1 MNQSLNER
9 AVEYGFGVWGL
20 GEPFE
25 EQKRFLFSEKRNVMF
40 CAGRGTGK
48 TTIGVLKLLLLA
60 MDRRC
65 AGKSLA
71 LLAPTYRQLS
81 QIHEVMLSDF
91 LENFERHSGWSLLK
105 NRRRSDKTWTL
116 INDCRIHAISFDRAE
131 KIRGLSLAGCLV
143 DEIESAPDPDYTMGI
158 IAAAVRSTGDAP
170 LSIFLTTTPKGF
182 RGQVRV
188 YLQKIRENP
197 TGDFQMITCPTS
209 ANPHLPPEF
218 LQRLKATLSKA
229 MWAQECEGKILRPS
243 STVYPEFSRNRHVV
257 PFVYTDEPNT
267 PYDIAIDW
275 GYSNCS
281 ALWCANITGEGET
294 DRTVVFDEII
304 GTDTPEQVF
313 VDMIKKKCAAL
324 GRDPDL
330 IVGDRAIP
338 RQNQAMMRAFR
349 SSRVRTLE
357 TKNEMAVWRGVE
369 TTRGQLDPVGSA
381 SPRLFFSSSLLREGH
396 EKGIIRSMESLR
408 RKVRDGEVTDE
419 IHKDNV
425 HDHACDAIRMLMVA
439 RFKNAGAAYNVGTE
453 PAYYADRRPGR
464 N

>member
-1 MNQSLNER
+1 MSQNLNER

-48 TTIGVLKLLLLA
+48 TTIGVLRLLMLA
-60 MDRRC
+60 MDERC
-65 AGKSLA
+65 AGQSVA
-71 LLAPTYRQLS
+71 LFAPTYRALS
-81 QIHEVMLSDF
+81 RIHEPMLAGF
-91 LENFERHSGWSLLK
+91 LESWEKHTGWSLLK
-105 NRRRSDKTWTL
+105 SRRKSDKTWTL
-116 INDCRIHAISFDRAE
+116 INDCQIFLQSFERAE
-131 KIRGLSLAGCLV
+131 RIRGLSLAAAMV

-158 IAAAVRSTGDAP
+158 IAAAVRSTGDVP

-182 RGQVRV
+182 RGQVKA
-188 YLQKIRENP
+188 YLEQVRENP
-197 TGDFQMITCPTS
+197 DGDFQMITCPTS
-209 ANPHLPPEF
+209 SNPHLPPEF
-218 LQRLKATLSKA
+218 LQRLKATLSRA
-229 MWAQECEGKILRPS
+229 LYAQECEGKILRPS

-257 PFVYTDEPNT
+257 PYSYEKGQ
-267 PYDIAIDW
+267 PYDLAIDW
-275 GYSNCS
+275 GYSHCS

-338 RQNQAMMRAFR
+338 RQNQAMMRSFR
-349 SSRVRTLE
+349 SSRVRTME
-357 TKNEMAVWRGVE
+357 TKNEQSVWRGVE
-369 TTRGQLDPVGSA
+369 ITRSQLDPTDGI
-381 SPRLFFSSSLLREGH
+381 PRLFFSSSLLQQSS
-396 EKGIIRSMESLR
+396 EKAIIRSMESLAR
-408 RKVRDGEVTDE
+408 QSKDGQIMDQIRKC
-419 IHKDNV
+419 NV
-425 HDHACDAIRMLMVA
+425 HDHATDAIRMLMVA